1 MPYWNE
7 PGLTWDHPL
16 AKYDDPR
23 TFAEILNPSKPML
36 DVVLD
41 TKDLS
46 VPELITKIRA
56 ISVAAR
62 GKTDFATMVTW
73 LTALEGKLDLLA
85 AEEQNL
91 RNAENAVKAQTVI
104 RDAQLAAV
112 KGDLS
117 TLASDLG
124 KHATGEEVI
133 LDIGAR
139 LKDKPAPRPAPDTP
153 TGLELTMGDEDGE
166 LTGQCNG
173 QPGMV
178 DYYEIQYT
186 TADPLQPGTT
196 WQFADTSKRSTF
208 EIKGLPSGQKVWIR
222 LRAINT
228 AGKSNW
234 CDPACKRVP

>member
-41 TKDLS
+41 ARNLS
-46 VPELITKIRA
+46 VPELITRIRA

-62 GKTDFATMVTW
+62 GKTDFASMVAW
-73 LTALEGKLDLLA
+73 LTALEAKLDLLA
-85 AEEQNL
+85 AEEGNL
-91 RNAENAVKAQTVI
+91 RDAENAVKAQTIV
-104 RDAQLAAV
+104 RDERLAAV
-112 KGDLS
+112 QEDLP
-117 TLASDLG
+117 TLAHDLG

-139 LKDKPAPRPAPDTP
+139 VKSHGSPRPLPATP
-153 TGLELTMGDEDGE
+153 TGLELSMGDEDGE